1 MIIQLKDVENG
12 EYITE
17 FEVNGDVQDAIMVA
31 NELTNYVHDSVE
43 YQRTNNKMTLNLEID
58 VIEIEVKEIGEDGEV
73 K

>member
-58 VIEIEVKEIGEDGEV
+58 VIEIEVKRNWIGW
-73 K
+73 

>member
-31 NELTNYVHDSVE
+31 NELTNYVHDSIE

-58 VIEIEVKEIGEDGEV
+58 VIEIEVKEIG
-73 K
+73 

>member
-31 NELTNYVHDSVE
+31 NELTNYVHDSAE

-58 VIEIEVKEIGEDGEV
+58 VIEIEVKEIG
-73 K
+73 

>member
-58 VIEIEVKEIGEDGEV
+58 VIEIEVKEIG
-73 K
+73 

>member
-17 FEVNGDVQDAIMVA
+17 FEFNGDVQDAIMVA

-58 VIEIEVKEIGEDGEV
+58 VIEIEVKEIG
-73 K
+73 

>member
-17 FEVNGDVQDAIMVA
+17 FEVNGDVQDAIMVV
-31 NELTNYVHDSVE
+31 NELTNYVYGGIE

-58 VIEIEVKEIGEDGEV
+58 VIEIEVKEIG
-73 K
+73 